1 INTSLISPLRPHI
14 VVLFGATGD
23 LAFKKILPALASLA
37 NQGRLKVP
45 VVGIASELWDATQF
59 RHRIRESVVANGD
72 PADLEC
78 LELLNRQIHYV
89 GGDYRNA
96 TTFERLKTALG
107 PARNPLYY
115 LAIPPSLFGL
125 VVQNLQAAHCAQ
137 GARVIVEKPFGRD
150 LKSAV
155 ALNATLREVFPDSAI
170 FRIDHFLGKEPV
182 QNLLYYRFAN
192 AILEPVWNRN
202 FIEDIEITMAETFGV
217 GSRGRFYEEVG
228 AIRDVVQNHLL
239 QLVALLTM
247 EPPSSHTVDA
257 IRDEKLKIFNAIS
270 PLQPADVV
278 RGQYTGY
285 TGENGVDPASAVETF
300 AALRLSIDSWRWSGV
315 PVYIRAGKRM
325 HQTVTEVTVKFKLP
339 PHQVFGSEGELVNN
353 QLRFR
358 LHPDVGIALVTQA
371 KLPGLKMAGE
381 PLELSVC
388 QDDYISASNP
398 YVRLLED
405 AIAGEQT
412 LFARADGIESAW
424 RIIDPIIAQ
433 VLAPGQPAE
442 PYAQGSWGP
451 KRAALIG
458 PSGGWRNPHVSHQA
472 TVNAQRRA
480 SS

>member
-1 INTSLISPLRPHI
+1 MNSTMEPVDAL
-14 VVLFGATGD
+14 VLFGATGD

-37 NQGRLKVP
+37 SQGRLKVP
-45 VVGIASELWDATQF
+45 VVGIASEPWNAGQF
-59 RHRIRESVVANGD
+59 QHRIRESVEANGD

-78 LELLNRQIHYV
+78 LELLNRQIRYV
-89 GGDYRNA
+89 GGDYLDPA
-96 TTFERLKTALG
+96 TFKRLKTELG
-107 PARNPLYY
+107 AARNPLYY

-125 VVQNLQAAHCAQ
+125 VVRNLQAAGCAQ

-182 QNLLYYRFAN
+182 QNILYYRFAN
-192 AILEPVWNRN
+192 TFLEPVWNRN
-202 FIEDIEITMAETFGV
+202 FIECMEITMAETFGV

-257 IRDEKLKIFNAIS
+257 VRDEKLKIFNAIS
-270 PLQPADVV
+270 PLKPADVV

-285 TGENGVDPASAVETF
+285 TSENGVNPASTVETF
-300 AALRLSIDSWRWSGV
+300 AALRLTIDSWRWSGV

-339 PHQVFGSEGELVNN
+339 PHRVFGSEGHLINN

-358 LHPDVGIALVTQA
+358 LNPDVGIALVTMA

-381 PLELSVC
+381 PLELSVS
-388 QDDYISASNP
+388 QDDYSSASNP

-405 AIAGEQT
+405 AIEGEQT

-424 RIIDPIIAQ
+424 RIIDPVIDQALAQ
-433 VLAPGQPAE
+433 GQAVE
-442 PYAQGSWGP
+442 AYAQGSWGP
-451 KRAALIG
+451 KLAAQIG
-458 PSGGWRNPHVSHQA
+458 PPGGWRNPHVSHEA
-472 TVNAQRRA
+472 TMSAKHKA